1 MTLTLSCMC
10 DLRGFYTIGS
20 SWAHHTLICILS
32 LLLRIFGFVD
42 GWPKLEKW
50 FTKFGIFQRIDA
62 NTSQGT
68 CNNKTLVSSVITP
81 SLSLPPPLPHSFHF
95 LSILSILLSCL
106 SRCYDIII
114 PIVHSSVTYKIIHC
128 RFFVCLEQLYD
139 EVSGLLNETYQKLI
153 APPEEA
159 PSVSN
164 HLKSFY
170 EHVIFLGILR
180 PH

>member
-1 MTLTLSCMC
+1 MYCLVVSNPSVTLTLSCMC

-62 NTSQGT
+62 NTSQGK
-68 CNNKTLVSSVITP
+68 CNNKTVVSSVITP

-106 SRCYDIII
+106 SQCYDIII
-114 PIVHSSVTYKIIHC
+114 PVVHSSVTYKIIHF
-128 RFFVCLEQLYD
+128 RFLCVFRAIVWRGIRVIERNL
-139 EVSGLLNETYQKLI
+139 
-153 APPEEA
+153 PEA
-159 PSVSN
+159 YCTSRRSPIC
-164 HLKSFY
+164 K
-170 EHVIFLGILR
+170 
-180 PH
+180 

>member
-1 MTLTLSCMC
+1 M
-10 DLRGFYTIGS
+10 
-20 SWAHHTLICILS
+20 
-32 LLLRIFGFVD
+32 D

-68 CNNKTLVSSVITP
+68 CNNKTVVSSVITP
-81 SLSLPPPLPHSFHF
+81 SLSLPPAP
-95 LSILSILLSCL
+95 SCL
-106 SRCYDIII
+106 SRCYEIII
-114 PIVHSSVTYKIIHC
+114 PVVHSSVTYKIIHC
-128 RFFVCLEQLYD
+128 RFFVFLEQLYD

-170 EHVIFLGILR
+170 EHVLFLGILR

>member
-1 MTLTLSCMC
+1 M
-10 DLRGFYTIGS
+10 
-20 SWAHHTLICILS
+20 
-32 LLLRIFGFVD
+32 D

-68 CNNKTLVSSVITP
+68 CNNKTVVSSVITP
-81 SLSLPPPLPHSFHF
+81 FSFPAPHPLPHSFHP

-114 PIVHSSVTYKIIHC
+114 PVVHSSVTYKIIHC

-170 EHVIFLGILR
+170 EQVIFWDILQ